1 MYLHTYAQ
9 THTWNQRFTKQYLL
23 CVIQLFKK
31 KLYFFSLKNYDLHP
45 TKSMS
50 LPTNVLQPKKKPLSG
65 EM

>member
-1 MYLHTYAQ
+1 MHK
-9 THTWNQRFTKQYLL
+9 HIPEISVFTVCITVFTVCNTTLL
-23 CVIQLFKK
+23 K